1 MKKRQLHDS
10 EDSDSETYTK
20 RNRPIEEDRSCL
32 SYYTSRLRPIRENI
46 DVKEPGMIP
55 FLLPALLAEDMDIT
69 YLPRDENYDVYYTQ
83 RLFELYWK
91 VYAMSKNLYHND
103 NSVIIDDY
111 MGDIF
116 DRETNSL
123 VDFNDLLADLEGVAD
138 YSPFPLTEQIVNAL
152 CEEYGRLSA
161 ELDMLEEERLVTE
174 LDEMGL

>member
-1 MKKRQLHDS
+1 MKKRHIT
-10 EDSDSETYTK
+10 EDSDDEETYTK
-20 RNRPIEEDRSCL
+20 RNRPVEEDRSCL
-32 SYYTSRLRPIRENI
+32 SYYTSRLRPVKENI
-46 DVKEPGMIP
+46 DVKEPCMIP

-91 VYAMSKNLYHND
+91 VYAMNKNLYHND
-103 NSVIIDDY
+103 NSVIIDEY
-111 MGDIF
+111 MGSIF

-123 VDFNDLLADLEGVAD
+123 VDFNDLLADLIGVAD

-161 ELDMLEEERLVTE
+161 ELDMLEEERLAAE